1 MWFAHIDPCVSGCV
15 GGLVLLLCNGRA
27 GELWAVL
34 WTSLGPLYVR
44 PRAQPARQPVT
55 LDIKTTFRTHI
66 QAFGPKSQW
75 KQNSEILDDDQKPNF
90 HGDHKGAKDCH
101 PIYHLSRLINIT
113 EEDCGWV
120 FRKINHKHSQKE
132 DVKKENHW
140 RKLRGSQ
147 KWDSETQVEELTEI
161 RGGEKDTFLM
171 VVWKKEASEPNI
183 WTKREW
189 NITQWHFHQLPT
201 TNMNKQDFTSN
212 KKKIYKML
220 AHIMMRAW

>member
-120 FRKINHKHSQKE
+120 FRKITHKHSQKE
-132 DVKKENHW
+132 DVNKRKSLEEIARESKVRQWNPSWRTDRNQGWGKGHFSNGCVKE
-140 RKLRGSQ
+140 RS
-147 KWDSETQVEELTEI
+147 KW
-161 RGGEKDTFLM
+161 
-171 VVWKKEASEPNI
+171 
-183 WTKREW
+183 
-189 NITQWHFHQLPT
+189 
-201 TNMNKQDFTSN
+201 TNYMNKTRVKYNTVTFSPTPNHEYEQSRLY
-212 KKKIYKML
+212 IQ
-220 AHIMMRAW
+220 